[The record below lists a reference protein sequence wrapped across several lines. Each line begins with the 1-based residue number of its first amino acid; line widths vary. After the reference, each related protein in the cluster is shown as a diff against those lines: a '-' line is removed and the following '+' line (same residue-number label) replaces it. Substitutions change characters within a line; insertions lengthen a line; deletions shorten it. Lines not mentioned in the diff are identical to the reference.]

1 MKGPKLLKK
10 ELGFFSVYALATGA
24 TLSAGFF
31 LLPGYAAAQAGSAV
45 PLAYVLAAIPLIPAT
60 LSIVELSTA
69 MPRAG
74 GAYYFLDRSL
84 GPLIGTVGGLGTW
97 LALTLKTAFALI
109 GMGAYLSLFFE
120 GLDATG
126 MKYIA
131 IGMALFFGGVN
142 LIGAKGAAKFQV
154 LLVGCLLLILSV
166 FLLSGTIK
174 IDTANFGSFFSAG
187 SENILATA
195 GLVYISYVGVTKV
208 ASVAEEV
215 KQPEK
220 TLPRAVFLSLIT
232 TIVIYALGTSIM
244 VGVLGVDRL
253 SGHEFAP
260 AGSRTEIDSGKI
272 EHDKLFYAPVAA
284 TAKETLG
291 ETGMFVVSIAAIL
304 AFFSVANA
312 GILSASRYPLA
323 MSRDHLIPPRFQVLN
338 KKGNPTLG
346 VLVTVGL
353 IVLLLLALD
362 VKAIAKLASAF
373 QLMIFALLCIAVIAM
388 REARIETYDP
398 SYRTPFYPWIQI
410 IGVVAPLVLVS
421 QMGWQAILFSTSM
434 IGGSVAWYLRYGRSR
449 AHREGAIF
457 HVFQRLGQRRHEA
470 LDSELRTIMIEK
482 GLREED
488 PFDDVVLRAD
498 VIDLAG
504 AAAFNDAVIK
514 AAEALDQRIPVHK
527 DLVLGFSRESDLGY
541 STLGRGVAIP
551 HLRIPGIAHP
561 EMALV
566 RCIDG
571 IPFTHLDEFGDEHAF
586 EEPLRAIFFLISA
599 EENPG
604 QHLRLLAHLAG
615 RVEDDEFF
623 DEWVAAKDDQDL
635 REVLL
640 RNERYVSL
648 VVASGEKCADWVNK
662 PVKEIGL
669 APGSLVA
676 VIRRQG
682 QTFIP
687 TGSSVIEENDRL
699 TIIGHPDEINRIYG
713 QYL

>member
-1 MKGPKLLKK
+1 MAGPQLKK
-10 ELGFFSVYALATGA
+10 ELGFLSVFALATGA

-31 LLPGYAAAQAGSAV
+31 LLPGYAAAQAGAAV

-84 GPLIGTVGGLGTW
+84 GPLVGTVGGLGTW
-97 LALTLKTAFALI
+97 LALMLKTSFALI
-109 GMGAYLSLFFE
+109 GMGAYLSLFFD

-126 MKYIA
+126 MTYIA
-131 IGMALFFGGVN
+131 IGLALFFGGVN
-142 LIGAKGAAKFQV
+142 LFGAKGAAKFQV
-154 LLVGCLLLILSV
+154 FLVGGLLLILSV
-166 FLLSGTIK
+166 FLLSGTLK
-174 IDTANFGSFFSAG
+174 IDTGNFGNFLSAG

-215 KQPEK
+215 KKPDK
-220 TLPRAVFLSLIT
+220 TLPSAVFLSLVT

-253 SGHEFAP
+253 SGHEFVP
-260 AGSRTEIDSGKI
+260 GIGRDTEKVAGKD

-291 ETGMFVVSIAAIL
+291 ETGMTVVSIAAIL

-323 MSRDHLIPPRFQVLN
+323 MSRDHLIPPQFQVLN
-338 KKGNPTLG
+338 KQGNPTLG

-353 IVLLLLALD
+353 IVVLLLALD
-362 VKAIAKLASAF
+362 IKAIAKLASAF
-373 QLMIFALLCIAVIAM
+373 QLMMFALLCVAVIAM

-398 SYRTPFYPWIQI
+398 SYRTPFYPWTQI

-434 IGGSVAWYLRYGRSR
+434 IGASVAWYLRYGRSR

-498 VIDLAG
+498 VIEIVGTATFSDAVTK
-504 AAAFNDAVIK
+504 AAA
-514 AAEALDQRIPVHK
+514 ALDERIPVHK

-551 HLRIPGIAHP
+551 HLRIPGLEHP

-566 RCIDG
+566 RCATG
-571 IPFTHLDEFGDEHAF
+571 IPFTHLDEFGDDHAL
-586 EEPLRAIFFLISA
+586 EEPLRAIFFLISP

-615 RVEDDEFF
+615 RVDDDEFF
-623 DEWVAAKDDQDL
+623 DEWVAAEDEQDL

-648 VVASGEKCADWVNK
+648 IVGSSEKTAGWVNTQ
-662 PVKEIGL
+662 VQEIGL

-676 VIRRQG
+676 VIRRRD
-682 QTFIP
+682 QTFVP
-687 TGSSVIEENDRL
+687 TGGSVLEQDDRI
-699 TIIGHPDEINRIYG
+699 TIIGHPDEIDRIYE